1 MMEKKSLVLSVSFA
15 NLFND
20 KEERMKLG
28 FKFKE
33 YFAARKAD
41 KATGEYIVTKDNE
54 LSFTKKQ
61 FIFKLQDN
69 FVINLMATSLKFEE
83 LLPIQLIGI
92 FKDAKL
98 DIERTRLEEGD
109 TYLDI
114 DSNEQIAEGTMFL
127 TELKDIEF
135 SDKNISAIKS
145 AILAQTPEKDK
156 DKTAEMLELVL

>member
-1 MMEKKSLVLSVSFA
+1 MEKKSLVLSVSFA

-98 DIERTRLEEGD
+98 DIERTRLKKAIRIL
-109 TYLDI
+109 TL
-114 DSNEQIAEGTMFL
+114 IAMNKL
-127 TELKDIEF
+127 LK
-135 SDKNISAIKS
+135 
-145 AILAQTPEKDK
+145 AQCF
-156 DKTAEMLELVL
+156 